1 MGPKGLAPRKSERLL
16 AENAHVG
23 ADRFLQRVPER
34 DVLLLGPVD
43 GPRLRGRRDDER
55 HYHREHT
62 DRRIATDLIH
72 EPHANHL
79 LSGESLVAELARA
92 DKVLAIPFEV
102 HRLAVEVDPH
112 RLNLIE
118 QIARRRR
125 DAHRNDELVV
135 PSVPVG

>member
-1 MGPKGLAPRKSERLL
+1 MLL
-16 AENAHVG
+16 AEDAHVG
-23 ADRFLQRVPER
+23 ADRFLQRIPER

-43 GPRLRGRRDDER
+43 GPRLSGRRDDER
-55 HYHREHT
+55 HRPREHT

-92 DKVLAIPFEV
+92 DKVLAIPFKRD
-102 HRLAVEVDPH
+102 RLAIEVDPH

-118 QIARRRR
+118 QVAWRVLDR
-125 DAHRNDELVV
+125 DRKDELVV
-135 PSVPVG
+135 ASVPISQLAPTSVDL